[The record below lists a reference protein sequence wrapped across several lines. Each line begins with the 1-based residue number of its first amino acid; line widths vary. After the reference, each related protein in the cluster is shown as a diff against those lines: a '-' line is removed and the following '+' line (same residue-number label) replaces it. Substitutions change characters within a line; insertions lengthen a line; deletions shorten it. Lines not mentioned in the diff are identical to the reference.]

1 MKYQKVINFLDNL
14 SNRTSKF
21 KTKSWIEINDQS
33 RGVYNANSDIRFK
46 TTMLKSSFC
55 DYSDAFILVKWR
67 ITITRARDD
76 AAARQADI
84 KK

>member
-1 MKYQKVINFLDNL
+1 
-14 SNRTSKF
+14 
-21 KTKSWIEINDQS
+21 
-33 RGVYNANSDIRFK
+33 
-46 TTMLKSSFC
+46 MLKSSFC